1 MALISTGTLT
11 IDMISAA
18 KGKTVALPKT
28 MNYSMG
34 KNSKNL
40 TGFNN
45 SMWGGRTRSYI
56 TSINKNLKDN
66 AKFDAVISSA
76 MEFARSSRRIE
87 DSTSAPQDDEE
98 EEEDERTQL
107 VDRSDTE
114 SDEEEEGDSG
124 DDRDDCDNG
133 LNDSDDE
140 CKWFCSLLHFLLT

>member
-1 MALISTGTLT
+1 MALISTGTL
-11 IDMISAA
+11 IDMISTA

-28 MNYSMG
+28 MNYSTG

-45 SMWGGRTRSYI
+45 SMWGGQTRSYI
-56 TSINKNLKDN
+56 TSINKNLKDD

-107 VDRSDTE
+107 VDRSNME
-114 SDEEEEGDSG
+114 SDEEGDSG
-124 DDRDDCDNG
+124 DDHDDCDNG
-133 LNDSDDE
+133 QRFRRLG
-140 CKWFCSLLHFLLT
+140 